1 MDYNGN
7 YRLDL
12 SKSGEIMYILV
23 GFVAGFISHECYLV
37 WSWADAHLFTYLGD
51 VETCAG
57 IERCYAYDALSWPA
71 RIVCFLC
78 GCAAIAVFILTWFSV
93 YGILFM

>member
-1 MDYNGN
+1 M
-7 YRLDL
+7 
-12 SKSGEIMYILV
+12 IILID
-23 GFVAGFISHECYLV
+23 FVAGIIFYICYLV

-71 RIVCFLC
+71 RIMYFLC
-78 GCAAIAVFILTWFSV
+78 GCAAIAVFFLT
-93 YGILFM
+93 

>member
-1 MDYNGN
+1 M
-7 YRLDL
+7 LAV
-12 SKSGEIMYILV
+12 IFIALV
-23 GFVAGFISHECYLV
+23 VSVFCYYV
-37 WSWADAHLFTYLGD
+37 WAWADAYLFTYLGE

-57 IERCYAYDALSWPA
+57 IEHCYMYDTLSIPA

-78 GCAAIAVFILTWFSV
+78 GCAAIAVFILTWLGV